1 VITDSRAHASH
12 GRQVVALWLITLIGA
27 LVQVGLCSLDLPPE
41 IGISEM
47 LAHAPAGA
55 CWVAGADRA
64 ERTSPAQLCGL
75 LREGLSARAVVVEHR
90 TAGLTSI
97 GVVPG
102 CLLLAAW
109 ITGACAGL
117 GSALRWAGA
126 RRALARPTG
135 ARLLIRLCV
144 SRT

>member
-1 VITDSRAHASH
+1 VIADSRAHASYS
-12 GRQVVALWLITLIGA
+12 RRVVALWLITLVGA
-27 LVQVGLCSLDLPPE
+27 LLQAGLCTLDLPPE
-41 IGISEM
+41 AGISEL

-64 ERTSPAQLCGL
+64 ERTSPARLCQL
-75 LREGLSARAVVVEHR
+75 LREGLSARAVLVQHR

-102 CLLLAAW
+102 CLLAAW
-109 ITGACAGL
+109 ITGGCAGP
-117 GSALRWAGA
+117 GAVLRRARARRVPA
-126 RRALARPTG
+126 RRAG